1 MKYELSLLESM
12 VTHNA
17 DGEPEQEAM
26 RIKEVF
32 LGLALSHKKHN
43 QLRRYFRVHREGLE
57 SLSRTSANTLTKR
70 KKQLLT
76 IIAELTAWMDSHLAQ
91 FLETDEILD
100 PDDPD
105 IDARKLITTLNL
117 SELGVLVRLYM
128 DTGVLRVRNRKAMTR
143 FMSRYVVVRT
153 KKVPETFSEDHLYN
167 AIHTPALP
175 AMDRV
180 QKVLNEMLIQLNK
193 VRREKRQKEKGKS

>member
-1 MKYELSLLESM
+1 M
-12 VTHNA
+12 VAGTI
-17 DGEPEQEAM
+17 DGQPEQEVV

-32 LGLALSHKKHN
+32 LGLALSHKKQN
-43 QLRRYFRVHREGLE
+43 FLRRYFRVHRDGLE
-57 SLSRTSANTLTKR
+57 SLNRTPTTTLTKR

-76 IIAELTAWMDSHLAQ
+76 ITGELAAWMDMHLAQ
-91 FLETDEILD
+91 FLEAEDVID

-117 SELGVLVRLYM
+117 GELGVLVRLYM
-128 DTGVLRVRNRKAMTR
+128 DAGVLRVRNRKAMTR
-143 FMSRYVVVRT
+143 FMSRYIVVST

-167 AIHTPALP
+167 AIHTPVLP
-175 AMDRV
+175 AMDKV

-193 VRREKRQKEKGKS
+193 LRREKRQKEKGKN